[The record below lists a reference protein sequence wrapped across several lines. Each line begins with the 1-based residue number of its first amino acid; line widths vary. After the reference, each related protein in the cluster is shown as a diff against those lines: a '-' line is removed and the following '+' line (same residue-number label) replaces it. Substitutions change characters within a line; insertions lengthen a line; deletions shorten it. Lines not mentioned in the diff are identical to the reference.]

1 MRATTVWTSSLA
13 ALPIANSGLLPWSP
27 ALAPA
32 AASLA
37 GDLAAADPEA
47 LGAAITGEARRRLG
61 EMLAGIEA
69 YRSHPYRRTLRDPAV
84 VWREGATRLLDYGA
98 RRRDAAAAAPA
109 LFVPSLV
116 NRAYILDLSRRR
128 SLMRYLAGRGVRPLL
143 VDWGAPGARERG
155 FSLSDYITGR
165 LDAAL
170 SAAVAHCGGPVTLVG
185 YCMGGL
191 LALPLA
197 LGRATDVRALAL
209 LAVPWDFHAADDA
222 HGRLLAAL
230 ERPLRAMLAA
240 ADGLPVDMLQA
251 LFTWSD
257 PSMVADKFRAF
268 ARRDPASPEAAD
280 FVALEDWLNDGVALT
295 APVAHE
301 CLVGWY
307 GENRPARGAW
317 RVAGE
322 PVRPQELSMP
332 TLAAIPRRDRI
343 VPPASAAALAD
354 AVPGCERLVPPA
366 GHIGMIVG
374 GAARKRL
381 WRPLAEWLRSIG

>member
-1 MRATTVWTSSLA
+1 
-13 ALPIANSGLLPWSP
+13 
-27 ALAPA
+27 
-32 AASLA
+32 
-37 GDLAAADPEA
+37 
-47 LGAAITGEARRRLG
+47 
-61 EMLAGIEA
+61 
-69 YRSHPYRRTLRDPAV
+69 
-84 VWREGATRLLDYGA
+84 
-98 RRRDAAAAAPA
+98 
-109 LFVPSLV
+109 
-116 NRAYILDLSRRR
+116 
-128 SLMRYLAGRGVRPLL
+128 
-143 VDWGAPGARERG
+143 
-155 FSLSDYITGR
+155 
-165 LDAAL
+165 
-170 SAAVAHCGGPVTLVG
+170 
-185 YCMGGL
+185 
-191 LALPLA
+191 
-197 LGRATDVRALAL
+197 
-209 LAVPWDFHAADDA
+209 
-222 HGRLLAAL
+222 
-230 ERPLRAMLAA
+230 MLAA

-257 PSMVADKFRAF
+257 PSMVANKFRAF
-268 ARRDPASPEAAD
+268 ARLDPASPEAAD

-381 WRPLAEWLRSIG
+381 WRPLAEWLRSVA